1 VNEYLTAY
9 FAIPLALL
17 IVGLALN
24 VSRVRINKRVSVGDG
39 GDKELTGAI
48 RAHGNAI
55 ENIPLVLLL
64 LLIYEMQGGNASV
77 ILAIGIVFTMAR
89 FLHAV
94 GMIRHIFVFRR
105 WSMVATLVVELLLPI
120 LIFTTLL

>member
-1 VNEYLTAY
+1 MTYLTAY

-24 VSRVRINKRVSVGDG
+24 VSRVRIDKKISVGDG
-39 GDKELTGAI
+39 GDKALIGAT

-55 ENIPLVLLL
+55 ENIPLVLVLM
-64 LLIYEMQGGNASV
+64 LIYELQGGNASV
-77 ILAIGIVFTMAR
+77 ILAIGVVFMVAR

-105 WSMVATLVVELLLPI
+105 WSTVATLLVEVILPI
-120 LIFTTLL
+120 LIFTSLL